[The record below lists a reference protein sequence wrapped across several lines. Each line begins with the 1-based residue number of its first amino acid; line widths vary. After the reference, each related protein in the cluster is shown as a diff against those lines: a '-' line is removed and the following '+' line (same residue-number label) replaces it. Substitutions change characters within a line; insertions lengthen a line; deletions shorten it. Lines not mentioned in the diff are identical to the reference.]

1 MSANSSEHLAKMA
14 NQIVMNI
21 SETSPEAKIAS
32 AANHIDK
39 FWSPLMKKQIAEY
52 MADDGEVLIPEA
64 TAALK
69 KLSS

>member
-1 MSANSSEHLAKMA
+1 VSANSSEHLVKMA
-14 NQIVMNI
+14 NQIVQNI
-21 SETSPEAKIAS
+21 PAATAEARIES

-52 MADDGEVLIPEA
+52 MAEGGEDLILEA

-69 KLSS
+69 KLAS

>member
-52 MADDGEVLIPEA
+52 MADDGEILSPEA

-69 KLSS
+69 ELAK